1 MEVSIRTCPDCG
13 AVVMGDETSCNAC
26 GKALPAMDPIAAE
39 PSVKAKSA
47 SEIACPRCGATVPRS
62 VLRCR
67 DCGSYMSVE
76 IEAAMLAKQMM
87 RNYGAQAGQGMPM
100 GGGFRGVAP
109 LQPIS
114 GFAEIADDADF
125 DLKPDVDLLDGG
137 MPMPLDQQS
146 QDSGSD
152 SGDLQDDFEMDI
164 QSPADEYSVA
174 GEGAPAPAEAPATPA
189 DEAST
194 AASKAST
201 DAQPADAPPDENA
214 TAGEAAAEPTEPAE
228 SGVPHSIETA
238 GDVLLD
244 AALAEERDAEQRTK
258 GGRRRL
264 KRSAALTSGTDRF
277 LVYCPNGHRIQV
289 HSKHRG
295 RTGRCPNC
303 AALFFVP
310 LADTEQTG
318 GQAGGTTEP
327 TPAEGAEAAPQ
338 ETGYTRWITEVYL
351 HRLNPAKLKLKPGG
365 LVGEHEVADL
375 GLCAE
380 HLLLAVVFSGSGAF
394 RSMQEPK
401 KKAATRQAML
411 EHLAANMPL
420 ADVPVPKHYP
430 LTGELLQQLKI
441 VQPAIPGEESLFA
454 DIPVFGEGR
463 IGVRI
468 PAADAGGERAYLSFT
483 LTQFREFSAILS
495 ESFGLADFG
504 AGTSIPMTDEY
515 QEATCHYS
523 ENALQVLPVEKLI
536 YYKSDPAIKLT
547 VIGRKCQKCGLVV
560 SEDARKKEKIGGKS
574 DSSVAKAKCPKC
586 KQKFGDITLFG
597 FPQA

>member
-13 AVVMGDETSCNAC
+13 AVLMGDETSCNQC
-26 GKALPAMDPIAAE
+26 GKALPASAPPDAGRPA
-39 PSVKAKSA
+39 KAPKSA
-47 SEIACPRCGATVPRS
+47 SEVACPRCGATVPRS

-76 IEAAMLAKQMM
+76 IEAAMLAKQMT
-87 RNYGAQAGQGMPM
+87 RNYGAPAGQGVAI
-100 GGGFRGVAP
+100 GGGYRSMAP
-109 LQPIS
+109 SQPVS
-114 GFAEIADDADF
+114 GFAEVADDDDF
-125 DLKPDVDLLDGG
+125 DLKPDVDLLDVS
-137 MPMPLDQQS
+137 MQKILDQQNKS
-146 QDSGSD
+146 SRSD

-164 QSPADEYSVA
+164 GSPGDEYAVA
-174 GEGAPAPAEAPATPA
+174 GAASPGPVAAPKTPA
-189 DEAST
+189 AAESPVDEA
-194 AASKAST
+194 
-201 DAQPADAPPDENA
+201 PADAPP
-214 TAGEAAAEPTEPAE
+214 AGEAAAARTAPAE
-228 SGVPHSIETA
+228 SALPHSIETA

-264 KRSAALTSGTDRF
+264 RRSAATASGADRF
-277 LVYCPNGHRIQV
+277 LVFCPNGHRIQV

-318 GQAGGTTEP
+318 GQVGGTPEAGA
-327 TPAEGAEAAPQ
+327 AEDGAAAPQ
-338 ETGYTRWITEVYL
+338 ETGYTRWITDVYL
-351 HRLNPAKLKLKPGG
+351 HRLNPAKLKLKPGS

-380 HLLLAVVFSGSGAF
+380 HLLLAVVFVGGGAF

-411 EHLAANMPL
+411 EHLTAKMPL
-420 ADVPVPKHYP
+420 ADIPVPKHYP
-430 LTGELLQQLKI
+430 LTSESLQQLKI

-463 IGVRI
+463 IAIRI
-468 PAADAGGERAYLSFT
+468 PAADAAGERAYLSFT
-483 LTQFREFSAILS
+483 LTQFREFSTILA
-495 ESFGLADFG
+495 ESFGLTDFG
-504 AGTSIPMTDEY
+504 GGTSIPMTDEF

-523 ENALQVLPVEKLI
+523 ENVLRVLPVEKLVF
-536 YYKSDPAIKLT
+536 YKSDPAVKLT